1 MEEVMEVKINQV
13 MQYDVV
19 VAGGGPAGI
28 AAAVSAARLGAKT
41 VLIERFGVLGG
52 MMTSGHVQPI
62 LGMTAPYT
70 MYHEV
75 CGLLNQ
81 GHEEVERITTRNG
94 SEIHVDPEEAK
105 RRLLELA
112 VESGADV
119 YLQTAVVD
127 VEKEDGRVRR
137 LLLTSP
143 EGPCIVEGKM
153 FVDATGDGYVAY
165 RGGAPYETGRE
176 GDGLRQPETIEFT
189 VGGVDETRA
198 VSCYGGSDP
207 VTLPDGKKYSQ
218 LCREASDNGILPGN
232 VSIVRLHRTFYPGE
246 RQVNATQA
254 NGCEVLNAKGIL
266 EAELEL
272 RQQIDQVVRFLKDFV
287 PGYEACY
294 VKASASALGV
304 RETRRFKG
312 EYVLSDEDVE
322 TGARFP
328 DVVVHR
334 AWFLIDIHNPKGG
347 GQAEGHSKPAVP
359 YDIPLRSLI
368 PKNLD
373 GVFLAGR
380 NISGTHRAHGSYRVM
395 GIALATGQ
403 AAGIAAAVCA
413 MDGLGARE
421 LDYRRVQKVLMDY
434 GAELFDKGGV

>member
-1 MEEVMEVKINQV
+1 MKVNIEQV
-13 MQYDVV
+13 LQYDVV

-28 AAAVSAARLGAKT
+28 AAAVSASRLGVKT
-41 VLIERFGVLGG
+41 ALIERFGVLGG
-52 MMTSGHVQPI
+52 MMTSGHVQPV
-62 LGMTAPYT
+62 LGRTAPYT

-75 CGLLNQ
+75 CGLLNR
-81 GHEEVERITTRNG
+81 GHEDVELITTRNG

-112 VESGADV
+112 VDSGADV

-127 VEKEDGRVRR
+127 VEKEEGKIKG
-137 LLLTSP
+137 LLVTSP
-143 EGPCIVEGKM
+143 GGPCIVEGKM

-165 RGGAPYETGRE
+165 RGGAPFETGRE
-176 GDGLRQPETIEFT
+176 GDGLRQPETLEFT
-189 VGGVDETRA
+189 VGGV
-198 VSCYGGSDP
+198 
-207 VTLPDGKKYSQ
+207 
-218 LCREASDNGILPGN
+218 
-232 VSIVRLHRTFYPGE
+232 
-246 RQVNATQA
+246 
-254 NGCEVLNAKGIL
+254 
-266 EAELEL
+266 
-272 RQQIDQVVRFLKDFV
+272 
-287 PGYEACY
+287 YENCY
-294 VKASASALGV
+294 VKASASTLGV
-304 RETRRFKG
+304 RETRRFTG
-312 EYVLSDEDVE
+312 EYVLSDQDVE

-328 DVVVHR
+328 DVVVHN

-403 AAGIAAAVCA
+403 AAGTAAAICA
-413 MDGLGARE
+413 MDGIGTGG
-421 LDYRRVQKVLMDY
+421 LDYRKVQKALMDS
-434 GAELFDKGGV
+434 GAELFDKGECIE

>member
-1 MEEVMEVKINQV
+1 M
-13 MQYDVV
+13 
-19 VAGGGPAGI
+19 
-28 AAAVSAARLGAKT
+28 
-41 VLIERFGVLGG
+41 
-52 MMTSGHVQPI
+52 
-62 LGMTAPYT
+62 
-70 MYHEV
+70 
-75 CGLLNQ
+75 
-81 GHEEVERITTRNG
+81 
-94 SEIHVDPEEAK
+94 
-105 RRLLELA
+105 
-112 VESGADV
+112 
-119 YLQTAVVD
+119 
-127 VEKEDGRVRR
+127 
-137 LLLTSP
+137 
-143 EGPCIVEGKM
+143 
-153 FVDATGDGYVAY
+153 
-165 RGGAPYETGRE
+165 
-176 GDGLRQPETIEFT
+176 
-189 VGGVDETRA
+189 
-198 VSCYGGSDP
+198 
-207 VTLPDGKKYSQ
+207 
-218 LCREASDNGILPGN
+218 
-232 VSIVRLHRTFYPGE
+232 
-246 RQVNATQA
+246 
-254 NGCEVLNAKGIL
+254 
-266 EAELEL
+266 
-272 RQQIDQVVRFLKDFV
+272 
-287 PGYEACY
+287 
-294 VKASASALGV
+294 

-434 GAELFDKGGV
+434 GAEPVSYTHLDVYKRQILDRRHVDNQLISDGSPDQQYNDGISAQGGIRQPF